1 LQAFDVEIHGLAM
14 ARILVTL
21 DHIDGITID
30 PADAPFG
37 KDQADRSSYESL
49 KTLALTVRE
58 LERQYIAKDPRAEHV
73 AFHAFMPVPDIVPF
87 AFDWF
92 AVTLVNYVKG
102 TDASER
108 DWRKVKQNLA
118 RLH

>member
-1 LQAFDVEIHGLAM
+1 M

-37 KDQADRSSYESL
+37 NDQADRSRYESL

-58 LERQYIAKDPRAEHV
+58 LERQFIP
-73 AFHAFMPVPDIVPF
+73 
-87 AFDWF
+87 
-92 AVTLVNYVKG
+92 
-102 TDASER
+102 
-108 DWRKVKQNLA
+108 
-118 RLH
+118 